1 MQPTRGSRPLD
12 RPLRGPPTPVAR
24 HRASQDAQDRSPGDP
39 RTAEAGC
46 GSSHSPRSNQALAL
60 KRAFD
65 LITVAPRAPGDEG
78 TGQLGTDSTESAVP
92 KRETLFTQVQVTN
105 PADGFRVTG

>member
-1 MQPTRGSRPLD
+1 VLPTRGSRPLD

-24 HRASQDAQDRSPGDP
+24 HLASEDAQDRSPSDS

-46 GSSHSPRSNQALAL
+46 RSCCSSSSNLALAL

-65 LITVAPRAPGDEG
+65 QITAAPKAPGDEG
-78 TGQLGTDSTESAVP
+78 TGQPGTDSAESALP
-92 KRETLFTQVQVTN
+92 KRETLFTQVQVSN
-105 PADGFRVTG
+105 PADGFRATG